1 MPQQNYNNDY
11 NNNQN
16 QGNSNNAPVFEN
28 SNLGVAAWVE
38 EDKNGNAY
46 LSVKLPLVDNVNI
59 FPRDDQVADAM
70 NSFARNL

>member
-1 MPQQNYNNDY
+1 MSQQSYNNDY
-11 NNNQN
+11 GNNQN
-16 QGNSNNAPVFEN
+16 QSNNAPLFEN

-59 FPRDDQVADAM
+59 FPSNDSVADKF
-70 NSFARNL
+70 NTFKDQL